1 MRSGRHRASLR
12 DVSARA
18 DRARRCLAG
27 ISVAVPEV
35 AGLCG
40 QVSASLADI
49 GPMATEIRCLRRD
62 VAHVRL
68 VRANL
73 AAAARAAIAASSD
86 GEPDPLFYL
95 LDELAAQGYPDSQES
110 A

>member
-1 MRSGRHRASLR
+1 
-12 DVSARA
+12 VTARA
-18 DRARRCLAG
+18 DRARRCLTG
-27 ISVAVPEV
+27 VSLAVPAV

-40 QVSASLADI
+40 QVSGSLADI

-62 VAHVRL
+62 LTRARL
-68 VRANL
+68 ARANL
-73 AAAARAAIAASSD
+73 AAAGRASVAAWRA

-95 LDELAAQGYPDSQES
+95 QDELTAQGYGDLRRP